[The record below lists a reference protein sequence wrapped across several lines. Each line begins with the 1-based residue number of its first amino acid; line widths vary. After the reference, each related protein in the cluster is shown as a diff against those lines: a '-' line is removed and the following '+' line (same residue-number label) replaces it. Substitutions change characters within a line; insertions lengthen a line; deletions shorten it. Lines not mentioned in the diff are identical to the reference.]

1 MNIKEFRQKYP
12 EYNDMNDQALADSLY
27 QKHYSDMD
35 RKVFDQSFLGAT
47 QQVAPKESYEMPAD
61 PTSESLAMFS
71 PTQAAKG
78 AQMYA
83 PEIGMTAMGALG
95 SRIPIPGATSF
106 MTGLGY
112 AGGEAVKEGAMP
124 SLDQFTQNFGKGA
137 AMDLAAKP
145 LSWVAEK
152 AFAPI
157 KQAFSMLRA
166 GQLADK
172 GLPIPASAINPSE
185 RGLTLASKAK
195 QSYPG
200 NQVVQ
205 EAHAKLQE
213 GADNL
218 IGELS

>member
-12 EYNDMNDQALADSLY
+12 EYNDMPDQALADSLY

-35 RKVFDQSFLGAT
+35 RSVFDQSFFGIKPS
-47 QQVAPKESYEMPAD
+47 APQESYQMPAD

-71 PTQAAKG
+71 PTQAGKG
-78 AQMYA
+78 AQMVA
-83 PEIGMTAMGALG
+83 PEIGMTVGGLVG
-95 SRIPIPGATSF
+95 SKIPIPGATPF

-112 AGGEAVKEGAMP
+112 AGGEAIKEGAVP